1 MNMQMLL
8 ATGGSFIVGPSG
20 MLVVWTL
27 LVLGALCGA
36 IVTVAKGRPGWFF
49 IGLLTGVTFFYSA
62 FLPAAPTSFWAKR
75 MRRRRDAAS

>member
-1 MNMQMLL
+1 MNVEMLIPT
-8 ATGGSFIVGPSG
+8 TGGLTVGPSP

-75 MRRRRDAAS
+75 ARRRHDGAP